1 MKKSIIIVFC
11 IFCVAGNFGCEKR
24 TIQNQQM
31 IENTKEEEI
40 AIEEENLAYEN
51 RPKFQFSVDEMS
63 AILEKDRNLKKIDDK
78 NLCIFEEK
86 KGKFEIQIG
95 EWNQDISEIYYTL
108 HTEQP
113 LAEKEL
119 FSTFYETLERIFSA
133 LSVEFNQE
141 KIEKEFTRV
150 TKPEQT
156 IEVEYSENIKLFI
169 GMVGKDFD
177 FRIYPQKNN

>member
-11 IFCVAGNFGCEKR
+11 IFCVIGSLGCGKR
-24 TIQNQQM
+24 TVQNQQM
-31 IENTKEEEI
+31 IANSKEEEV
-40 AIEEENLAYEN
+40 ALEEENLAYEN
-51 RPKFQFSVDEMS
+51 RPKFQFSVNEMS
-63 AILEKDRNLKKIDDK
+63 DILEKDTDLKKIDDK

-86 KGKFEIQIG
+86 RGKFEIQIG

-108 HTEQP
+108 YKEKP
-113 LAEKEL
+113 FDDKEL
-119 FSTFYETLERIFSA
+119 SSTFYETLERIFLA

-156 IEVEYSENIKLFI
+156 IEFEYSEDVKLFM
-169 GMVGKDFD
+169 GMLGEDFD